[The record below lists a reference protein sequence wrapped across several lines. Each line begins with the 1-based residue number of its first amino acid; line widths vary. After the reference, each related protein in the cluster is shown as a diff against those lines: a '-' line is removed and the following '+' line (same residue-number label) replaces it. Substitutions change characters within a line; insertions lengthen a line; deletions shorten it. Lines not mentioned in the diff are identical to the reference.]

1 MIKQKLTASNKLPGC
16 SGAQVYPAG
25 VSLADII
32 FRSRECHCER
42 VDHAEV
48 GDIAPSLATG
58 NVKLT
63 RASSVVLWVSQ
74 NMEDDYTYNLAL

>member
-1 MIKQKLTASNKLPGC
+1 MERGDEEMIKQKLTASNKLPGC

-32 FRSRECHCER
+32 FRSCECDCER

-48 GDIAPSLATG
+48 GGDCPFLRYG
-58 NVKLT
+58 
-63 RASSVVLWVSQ
+63 
-74 NMEDDYTYNLAL
+74 